1 MEQESHVM
9 KATELRLG
17 LPGSDEPVKKSNN
30 KRASS
35 EMNNN
40 LSNAEKEDHQ
50 ESPVPP
56 TK

>member
-17 LPGSDEPVKKSNN
+17 LPGSDEPVKKSSN

-35 EMNNN
+35 EIDNKG
-40 LSNAEKEDHQ
+40 EKGDHQ
-50 ESPVPP
+50 ESSVHP